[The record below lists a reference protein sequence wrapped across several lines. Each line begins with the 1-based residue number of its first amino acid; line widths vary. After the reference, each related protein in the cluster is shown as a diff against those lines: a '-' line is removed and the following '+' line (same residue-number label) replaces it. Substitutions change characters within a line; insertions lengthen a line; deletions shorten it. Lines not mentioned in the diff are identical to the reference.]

1 MQNIVLGVCL
11 AGLVIGTITDLK
23 TREVPD
29 WLSYGLIFS
38 GFGIAFIYAYG
49 LMDYTILLRS
59 IIGFVVMW
67 ILALIMYYTGQWGGG
82 DSKIIM
88 GIGALIGLN
97 YMYMDWLTQ
106 FPFLLSFIFYSVVF
120 GALYGM
126 VWSGVLAFRNK
137 KKFKSAFLKINSG
150 KITRLIK
157 KLIFA
162 VIVIMIAFS
171 FFFPVNIRI
180 LSLLFAGLLGVT
192 FYLFLFIKA
201 IESSCM
207 IKKVSPEKLTE
218 GDWIAEDVKHNGK
231 VICGPKD
238 LGVTKK
244 QIAKLIG
251 LKDEINK
258 VVIKEGV
265 PFVPSFL
272 AAFLLSL
279 FFGIKVF
286 ALGFS

>member
-67 ILALIMYYTGQWGGG
+67 LLALIMYYTGQWGGG

-97 YMYMDWLTQ
+97 YMDWLTQ
-106 FPFLLSFIFYSVVF
+106 IPFLLSFIFYSVVF

-137 KKFKSAFLKINSG
+137 KGFKSAFLKINSR
-150 KITRLIK
+150 KRTILIK

-162 VIVIMIAFS
+162 VIVIMIVLS

-244 QIAKLIG
+244 QIAKLIE
-251 LKDEINK
+251 LKDEIDK

-272 AAFLLSL
+272 VAFLLSF
-279 FFGIKVF
+279 FFGIKGFV
-286 ALGFS
+286 LGFS